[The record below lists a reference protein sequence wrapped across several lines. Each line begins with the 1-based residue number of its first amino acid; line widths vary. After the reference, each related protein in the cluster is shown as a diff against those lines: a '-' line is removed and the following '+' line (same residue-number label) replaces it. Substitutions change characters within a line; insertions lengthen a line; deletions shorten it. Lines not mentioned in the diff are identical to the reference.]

1 MDCSECTVSKQVVS
15 PECMYV
21 PVPVTL
27 RVFVQWGEHNGQD
40 DFDVV
45 ANKVAEVLVVPEV
58 QCSLGDLE
66 VRTGDRFG

>member
-1 MDCSECTVSKQVVS
+1 MDCS
-15 PECMYV
+15 
-21 PVPVTL
+21 VPVTL
-27 RVFVQWGEHNGQD
+27 RVFVQRGEHNGQD

-66 VRTGDRFG
+66 VRTGADNSSLRALSVEAA